1 MIYFNDLD
9 SSCRIKNC
17 KGVREWIS
25 SVISSRGK
33 KLGDI
38 GVIICSDDY
47 LLDLNNQYL
56 NHNYYTDIITF
67 DYTEKDVIGGDLF
80 ISYDRVK
87 ENAKKYKETF
97 KKELLRIIIHGLLH
111 LIGFLDKTKEEKNT
125 MTLKENEYLSLYSNL
140 KFHVEH
146 KQQEE

>member
-1 MIYFNDLD
+1 MIYFNDLA
-9 SSCRIKNC
+9 SSCRIKNR
-17 KGVREWIS
+17 KGVRAWIS
-25 SVISSRGK
+25 GVISSSGK
-33 KLGDI
+33 KLGDV

-87 ENAKKYKETF
+87 ENAKQEGVLIQH
-97 KKELLRIIIHGLLH
+97 ELRRVMVHGVLH
-111 LIGFLDKTKEEKNT
+111 LLGLRDKTETEVKKMRAAENVA
-125 MTLKENEYLSLYSNL
+125 LKV
-140 KFHVEH
+140 FRVEH
-146 KQQEE
+146 SK

>member
-9 SSCRIKNC
+9 SSCRIKNR

-25 SVISSRGK
+25 SVISSNGK
-33 KLGDI
+33 KLGNI

-87 ENAKKYKETF
+87 ENAKQEGVLIQH
-97 KKELLRIIIHGLLH
+97 ELRRVMVHGVLH
-111 LIGFLDKTKEEKNT
+111 LLGLRDKTETEVKKMRAAENVA
-125 MTLKENEYLSLYSNL
+125 LKV
-140 KFHVEH
+140 FRVEH
-146 KQQEE
+146 SK

>member
-9 SSCRIKNC
+9 SSCRIKNR

-25 SVISSRGK
+25 GVISSNGK
-33 KLGDI
+33 KLGDV

-56 NHNYYTDIITF
+56 DHNYYTDIITF

-87 ENAKKYKETF
+87 ENAKQEGVLIQH
-97 KKELLRIIIHGLLH
+97 ELRRVMVHGVLH
-111 LIGFLDKTKEEKNT
+111 LLGLSDKTDKEAKT
-125 MTLKENEYLSLYSNL
+125 MRAAEDVALKM
-140 KFHVEH
+140 FHVEH
-146 KQQEE
+146 SK

>member
-1 MIYFNDLD
+1 MIYFNDLG
-9 SSCRIKNC
+9 SSCRIKNR

-25 SVISSRGK
+25 GVISSNGK
-33 KLGDI
+33 KLGDV

-80 ISYDRVK
+80 ISYFKRKANVK
-87 ENAKKYKETF
+87 DTSD
-97 KKELLRIIIHGLLH
+97 LLPGHG
-111 LIGFLDKTKEEKNT
+111 GFLDRLDGILFGVPVGILLSN
-125 MTLKENEYLSLYSNL
+125 YLI
-140 KFHVEH
+140 
-146 KQQEE
+146 

>member
-9 SSCRIKNC
+9 SSCRIKNR

-25 SVISSRGK
+25 SVISSNGK
-33 KLGDI
+33 KLGNI

-56 NHNYYTDIITF
+56 DHNYYTDIITF

-87 ENAKKYKETF
+87 ENAKTYDSSF
-97 KKELLRIIIHGLLH
+97 DNELYRAMVHGVLH
-111 LIGFLDKTKEEKNT
+111 CVGYNDNTKEEKERIR
-125 MTLKENEYLSLYSNL
+125 KAENL
-140 KFHVEH
+140 KLKMFHVE
-146 KQQEE
+146 Q

>member
-9 SSCRIKNC
+9 SSCRIKNR

-25 SVISSRGK
+25 SVVSSSGK
-33 KLGDI
+33 ELGDI
-38 GVIICSDDY
+38 SVILCSDDY

-56 NHNYYTDIITF
+56 DHNYYTDIITF

-87 ENAKKYKETF
+87 ENAKQEGVLIQH
-97 KKELLRIIIHGLLH
+97 ELRRVMVHGVLH
-111 LIGFLDKTKEEKNT
+111 LLGLSDKTDTEAKTIRAAEDVA
-125 MTLKENEYLSLYSNL
+125 LKM
-140 KFHVEH
+140 FHVEH
-146 KQQEE
+146 SK

>member
-9 SSCRIKNC
+9 SSCRIKNR

-25 SVISSRGK
+25 SVILSNGK
-33 KLGDI
+33 KLGNI

-56 NHNYYTDIITF
+56 DHNYYTDILTF

-87 ENAKKYKETF
+87 ENAKQEGVLIQH
-97 KKELLRIIIHGLLH
+97 ELRRVMVHGVLH
-111 LIGFLDKTKEEKNT
+111 LLGLRDKTETEVKKMRAAENVA
-125 MTLKENEYLSLYSNL
+125 LKVFY
-140 KFHVEH
+140 VEH
-146 KQQEE
+146 SK

>member
-9 SSCRIKNC
+9 SSCRIKNR

-25 SVISSRGK
+25 GVISSNGK
-33 KLGDI
+33 KLGNI

-56 NHNYYTDIITF
+56 DHNYYTDIITF

-87 ENAKKYKETF
+87 ENAKQEGVLIQH
-97 KKELLRIIIHGLLH
+97 ELRRVMVHGVLH
-111 LIGFLDKTKEEKNT
+111 LLGLRDKTEMEVKKMRAAENVA
-125 MTLKENEYLSLYSNL
+125 LKV
-140 KFHVEH
+140 FRVEH
-146 KQQEE
+146 SK